1 MNGHQDLINWNTD
14 FQAAFQREADHRH
27 RESEI
32 SGKQGLQGTEQTSEC
47 KCKS

>member
-14 FQAAFQREADHRH
+14 FQAAFQREVDHRH